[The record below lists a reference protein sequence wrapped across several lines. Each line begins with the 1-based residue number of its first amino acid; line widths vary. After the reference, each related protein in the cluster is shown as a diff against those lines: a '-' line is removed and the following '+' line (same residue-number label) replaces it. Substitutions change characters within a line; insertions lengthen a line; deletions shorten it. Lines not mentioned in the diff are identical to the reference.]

1 MKTRFDFVSNSS
13 SCSFIIEE
21 PDKFFKFVNDELG
34 GDSFYGEFNSIMLR
48 VYADESCK
56 DLLEKLSGSK
66 NVYGYNGEV
75 VASIRMLCL
84 SKLPIETLSKF
95 KKIALEC
102 YDFETENVMKL
113 SILRR
118 ALANYGIKVD
128 SSSAE
133 HGLMFEDREEPS
145 TMAKLYALAFK

>member
-34 GDSFYGEFNSIMLR
+34 GDGFYGEFSSITLR

-56 DLLEKLSGSK
+56 DLLEKLPGSR
-66 NVYGYNGEV
+66 NVYVYDGEAT
-75 VASIRMLCL
+75 ASIGMSHL
-84 SKLPIETLSKF
+84 SELPIETLTKF

-102 YDFETENVMKL
+102 DDFETENVVKL
-113 SILRR
+113 SILRK

-128 SSSAE
+128 SSCSE
-133 HGLMFEDREEPS
+133 HDLMFEDGEEPS